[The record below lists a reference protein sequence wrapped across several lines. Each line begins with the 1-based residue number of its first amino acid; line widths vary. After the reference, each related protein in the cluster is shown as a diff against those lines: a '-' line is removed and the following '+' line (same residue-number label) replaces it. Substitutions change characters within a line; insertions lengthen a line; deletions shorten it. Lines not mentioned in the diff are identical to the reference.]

1 MTVKQW
7 LSRARQCDREISVLM
22 KAKDRERDRL
32 LSMTASLDGDP
43 VMHSSDPHKFDS
55 YVELVDAINRRIDEL
70 YAIKKEVAAVID
82 QVKDDRLREVL
93 LLRYV
98 SIMSWEE
105 IAVSMSYSYMH
116 VCRLHGDA
124 LAAADAIWRKM

>member
-7 LSRARQCDREISVLM
+7 LSRARQCDREISVLS

-32 LSMTASLDGDP
+32 LSITASLDSDP
-43 VMHSSDPHKFDS
+43 VSHTADPHKFDK
-55 YVELVDAINRRIDEL
+55 YVELVDAMNARIDAL
-70 YAIKKEVAAVID
+70 YAIKKEVAAMID
-82 QVKDDRLREVL
+82 KVQDDQLREIL

-98 SIMSWEE
+98 SVMTWEQ
-105 IAVSMSYSYMH
+105 IAVAMDLSYRH

-124 LAAADAIWRKM
+124 LEAVKIFFPMS

>member
-32 LSMTASLDGDP
+32 LSITASMDSDP
-43 VMHSSDPHKFDS
+43 VSHTADPHKFDS

-70 YAIKKEVAAVID
+70 YAILKEA
-82 QVKDDRLREVL
+82 E
-93 LLRYV
+93 
-98 SIMSWEE
+98 
-105 IAVSMSYSYMH
+105 
-116 VCRLHGDA
+116 GDTT
-124 LAAADAIWRKM
+124 

>member
-22 KAKDRERDRL
+22 KAKNRERDRL
-32 LSMTASLDGDP
+32 LSMTASLDSDP
-43 VMHSSDPHKFDS
+43 VSHTADPHKFDK
-55 YVELVDAINRRIDEL
+55 YVELVDKMNRRIDEL
-70 YAIKKEVAAVID
+70 YAIKKEVATVID
-82 QVKDDRLREVL
+82 KVQDDQLREIL

-98 SIMSWEE
+98 SVMTWEQ
-105 IAVSMSYSYMH
+105 IAVAMDMSYRH

-124 LAAADAIWRKM
+124 LEAVKKFSPMS

>member
-32 LSMTASLDGDP
+32 LSMTASMDSDP
-43 VMHSSDPHKFDS
+43 VSHTADPHKFDG
-55 YVELVDAINRRIDEL
+55 YVELVDAINSRIDEL
-70 YAIKKEVAAVID
+70 YDIKKEVAAVID
-82 QVKDDRLREVL
+82 QVKDDRLREIL
-93 LLRYV
+93 LLRYI

-124 LAAADAIWRKM
+124 LAAADAVWRKM

>member
-7 LSRARQCDREISVLM
+7 LSRARQCDREIAVLS

-55 YVELVDAINRRIDEL
+55 YVELVDEMNRRIDEL

-82 QVKDDRLREVL
+82 KVQDDRLREIL

-105 IAVSMSYSYMH
+105 IAVAMDLSYRH
-116 VCRLHGDA
+116 VCRRHGDA
-124 LAAADAIWRKM
+124 LEAVKKFCPAA

>member
-7 LSRARQCDREISVLM
+7 LSRARQCDREISVLA

-32 LSMTASLDGDP
+32 LSVTASLDSDP
-43 VMHSSDPHKFDS
+43 VSHTADPHKFDG

-93 LLRYV
+93 MLRYV

>member
-1 MTVKQW
+1 M
-7 LSRARQCDREISVLM
+7 
-22 KAKDRERDRL
+22 
-32 LSMTASLDGDP
+32 
-43 VMHSSDPHKFDS
+43 
-55 YVELVDAINRRIDEL
+55 
-70 YAIKKEVAAVID
+70 ID

>member
-7 LSRARQCDREISVLM
+7 LSRARQCDREIAVLSE
-22 KAKDRERDRL
+22 AKDRERDRL

-43 VMHSSDPHKFDS
+43 VTHSPDPHKFDS
-55 YVELVDAINRRIDEL
+55 YVELVDKMNRRIDEL

-82 QVKDDRLREVL
+82 KVQDDQLREIL

-98 SIMSWEE
+98 SVMTWEQ
-105 IAVSMSYSYMH
+105 IAVAMDLSYRH
-116 VCRLHGDA
+116 VCRRHGDA
-124 LAAADAIWRKM
+124 LEAVKKYCPAA